1 MPPTRSLA
9 SCSHGL
15 EGYLVWNRWLWGQHS
30 QHSRLRKCAWAVVLK
45 QDSASIFLRC
55 WLCVCGLLVDSAS
68 PHIVSRDEL
77 SAFVE
82 LMRRTHGPLRM
93 VVGAKFVVQGWKQLS
108 FGSVHWHCHGD
119 LWVAALQHETRD
131 IQLYKIKSHLQ
142 LEVFLAVDPAA
153 EWVWHA
159 NNSAALLCDQKA
171 GTVDMQAHTDT
182 LSWFT
187 GRAWRLN
194 EWLLPR
200 VRLWITWKWDAAAQP
215 GAAAVGTTRL
225 TRGMLFIE
233 TKTDRTAGHEWL
245 ETGKNIKCTLCGC
258 ELKYYM
264 KLEKPKV
271 SMAFRCTAGVRV
283 VVSGSGLHP
292 NLHCTH
298 TMTLERG
305 RKYLCQ
311 LCRRRYTSGVK
322 LSLKLKRPCKVTGG

>member
-1 MPPTRSLA
+1 
-9 SCSHGL
+9 
-15 EGYLVWNRWLWGQHS
+15 
-30 QHSRLRKCAWAVVLK
+30 
-45 QDSASIFLRC
+45 
-55 WLCVCGLLVDSAS
+55 
-68 PHIVSRDEL
+68 
-77 SAFVE
+77 
-82 LMRRTHGPLRM
+82 
-93 VVGAKFVVQGWKQLS
+93 
-108 FGSVHWHCHGD
+108 
-119 LWVAALQHETRD
+119 
-131 IQLYKIKSHLQ
+131 
-142 LEVFLAVDPAA
+142 
-153 EWVWHA
+153 
-159 NNSAALLCDQKA
+159 
-171 GTVDMQAHTDT
+171 MQAHADT
-182 LSWFT
+182 LSWLT
-187 GRAWRLN
+187 GRAWSLN

-215 GAAAVGTTRL
+215 GAAAVGTTRI

-271 SMAFRCTAGVRV
+271 SMALWCTAGVRV

-311 LCRRRYTSGVK
+311 LCRGQYTSGG
-322 LSLKLKRPCKVTGG
+322 SLMGLVFCLRWQVEFETETALQAGFSPFMASRAISFGFNKQHTTSTLISTPTTVTLFLQSCTA